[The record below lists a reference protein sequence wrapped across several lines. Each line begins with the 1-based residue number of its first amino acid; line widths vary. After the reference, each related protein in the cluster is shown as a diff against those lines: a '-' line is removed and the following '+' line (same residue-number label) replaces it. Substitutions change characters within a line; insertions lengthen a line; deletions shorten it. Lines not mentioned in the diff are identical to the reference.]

1 MSEKD
6 LCCYIVPSEDE
17 HQSEYVSSADQ
28 RRSFISGFTGSAGV
42 ACISRDL
49 LNFNQDHPEGK
60 SILSTDGRYFNQAS
74 QELDFNWTLLRQ
86 GEDKLTWPEW
96 CINEAKEMSVAL
108 GGKEALIGIDPKLI
122 SYDQVLRFQKLIED
136 KLEGSD
142 AKVSLVPVVDNLVD
156 AIWSGFEPLPVRDAN
171 DLLLLSS
178 HFTDETYQQKRER
191 LLTALHAKIPG
202 CNTFCVAALDEICW
216 LLNLRGSDIE
226 YNPVFYAYLLL
237 NGSETLLFTDDP
249 YDDKIKKYLQDNNVT
264 VLPYDEIW
272 AHLTTAATATTKEN
286 KTVAIGSGSSWEIV
300 RSLGSAPYK
309 QIQSPIE
316 LFKAVK
322 NETEVSNA
330 RAAQVKD
337 AVCLVQYF
345 AWLEEQLTVKEAS
358 FD

>member
-216 LLNLRGSDIE
+216 LLNPVSYTHLDVYKRQVCGCAACAACAVRVRPCLGWRRASSLQTQNLWARDSPFGAQRSFTATGHRGSM
-226 YNPVFYAYLLL
+226 VFFDFVSKHLRKRRNTARVPFRVVRCLLYT
-237 NGSETLLFTDDP
+237 SRC
-249 YDDKIKKYLQDNNVT
+249 V
-264 VLPYDEIW
+264 
-272 AHLTTAATATTKEN
+272 
-286 KTVAIGSGSSWEIV
+286 
-300 RSLGSAPYK
+300 
-309 QIQSPIE
+309 
-316 LFKAVK
+316 
-322 NETEVSNA
+322 
-330 RAAQVKD
+330 
-337 AVCLVQYF
+337 
-345 AWLEEQLTVKEAS
+345 
-358 FD
+358 